1 MATLNFAQREI
12 TAKLVYFGAS
22 GAGCNTNVKQ
32 LHKRLDRTRSSPL
45 HAFGPRDAETRS
57 YFFEHRAEAEIHG
70 FTVRWRI
77 YSLPGSIPLVAHREE
92 VMREVDAVAFVA
104 DARAERDQ
112 ANVDALLELE
122 RLLSLQG
129 LELAAA
135 PVVIQINHT
144 DAADARPAEE
154 VLFELD
160 PYGFPTMSAVA
171 REGRGVLDTFRELT
185 GALVPRLRD
194 SLSGNDAAVALS
206 AVHRSEPETDE
217 DVVRAHLD
225 AIQAR
230 ASSTPEAALFDELPL
245 TVDDAEPAVEA
256 VVPVQPRELAGFRPV
271 QVISAQV
278 LDHAIVVELSMRR
291 TGSED
296 LRLFRLRLE
305 NRPPDVPQIPMSA
318 PPPADPIGDYLPDSV
333 DLGPPEVDLPPVVY
347 GLLGL
352 GGGLLMGALLSY
364 LFGFLS

>member
-32 LHKRLDRTRSSPL
+32 LHKRLDRARSSPL

-57 YFFEHRAEAEIHG
+57 YFFEHRADAEIHG
-70 FTVRWRI
+70 FAVRWRI
-77 YSLPGSIPLVAHREE
+77 YSLPGSIPLAAHREE
-92 VMREVDAVAFVA
+92 VMRDVDAVAFVA
-104 DARAERDQ
+104 DARAERDA

-135 PVVIQINHT
+135 PVVIQINHN
-144 DAADARPAEE
+144 DAQDARPADQ

-160 PYGFPTMSAVA
+160 PYGFPTVSAVA

-194 SLSGNDAAVALS
+194 SLSGSDAAVALS
-206 AVHRSEPETDE
+206 AVHRTEPETDE
-217 DVVRAHLD
+217 DVVRAHLE

-230 ASSTPEAALFDELPL
+230 AASTPEAALFEQLPL
-245 TVDDAEPAVEA
+245 TVEDAEPAVESA
-256 VVPVQPRELAGFRPV
+256 VPVQPRELAGFRPV
-271 QVISAQV
+271 QLLSAQV
-278 LDHAIVVELSMRR
+278 VDHGVIVELLMRR
-291 TGSED
+291 TGSEEVRT
-296 LRLFRLRLE
+296 LRLRLE
-305 NRPPDVPQIPMSA
+305 NRPPDPPPPLVA
-318 PPPADPIGDYLPDSV
+318 PPPADPIADYLPDSV
-333 DLGPPEVDLPPVVY
+333 DLGPPADDLPPVAY
-347 GLLGL
+347 GVLGL
-352 GGGLLMGALLSY
+352 VGGLLMGLLSGY